1 MITWTRAHSAAR
13 ANFADTYCRSL
24 LFTPGAVQN
33 LSGGTDVTTLAGG
46 TQTITGGPVV
56 SQEVVWPQGAEDGLE
71 PRTYGQLRDA
81 VDQVG
86 GEIDW
91 DSRSRRVRLLR
102 QKPSERC
109 GAAGRATCTA
119 LTRYG
124 RDPVRLKPRQMPG
137 GQRTAEAGDAT
148 EIALPQFRGHRL
160 PTSVTSSGTTVVRG
174 GHARWSPHDL
184 RGVRRM
190 AWRDESRGVDRSMLL
205 RNPQARHGRY

>member
-1 MITWTRAHSAAR
+1 MITWTHAHSAAR

-33 LSGGTDVTTLAGG
+33 LLGDTDVTTLAGG
-46 TQTITGGPVV
+46 TQTITGGPVA
-56 SQEVVWPQGAEDGLE
+56 SQEVVWPQGAENGLE

-91 DSRSRRVRLLR
+91 DTVPGAFACG
-102 QKPSERC
+102 KGHPNAA

-124 RDPVRLKPRQMPG
+124 HGPVRLKPRQMPG
-137 GQRTAEAGDAT
+137 GQRAAEAGDAT
-148 EIALPQFRGHRL
+148 EIALPQFRGGQVADFSHVQRHDGR
-160 PTSVTSSGTTVVRG
+160 PGRPRAVEP
-174 GHARWSPHDL
+174 ARPAWGAQD
-184 RGVRRM
+184 GV
-190 AWRDESRGVDRSMLL
+190 
-205 RNPQARHGRY
+205 AR